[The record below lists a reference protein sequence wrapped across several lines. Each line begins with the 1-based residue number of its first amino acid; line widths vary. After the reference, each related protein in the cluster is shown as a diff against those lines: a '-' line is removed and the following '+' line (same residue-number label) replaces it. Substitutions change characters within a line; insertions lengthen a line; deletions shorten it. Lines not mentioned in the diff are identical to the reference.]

1 MATLPTIRLE
11 ATMKPFTN
19 CATDFA
25 GPLYTTEGRGRP
37 RVKRYLCLFMCLQT
51 HCCHLE
57 MALSQETDVFLN
69 ALTRMVA
76 RKRWPKLMLSDNVT
90 HYVGAARKVKE
101 LVSTSKTESNQ
112 GINWQFNPPG
122 APHFGGVFESMI
134 KSSKRAIYAV
144 LSEAD
149 VNTRSYK
156 QCLQEWRVC

>member
-1 MATLPTIRLE
+1 
-11 ATMKPFTN
+11 
-19 CATDFA
+19 
-25 GPLYTTEGRGRP
+25 
-37 RVKRYLCLFMCLQT
+37 
-51 HCCHLE
+51 
-57 MALSQETDVFLN
+57 
-69 ALTRMVA
+69 
-76 RKRWPKLMLSDNVT
+76 MLSDNVT

-156 QCLQEWRVC
+156 QCLQEWRVCWIPDPYLRGSAGMSVMNLY